1 MVPAAPRACSHLA
14 RAVSRASAVNTSA
27 GGSSRPARAAL
38 PDASSQTV
46 TAASARA
53 SSRRRPAASGSA
65 ARTARRSAA
74 RSCPVVHPPAPA
86 RPRYRPAMPAA
97 APSSASTA
105 SSSANTAAFAQSIP
119 PAFNAVRT
127 SGVRARAEAMVRSRP
142 ADRPVRVSA
151 AAISSVTCSACRD
164 PAGPGRGGAALG
176 EGQDG
181 GGLAGRGPRRDPP
194 PAAQHPDQ
202 LRLAQLPVPAGRG
215 GGGGGERVG
224 EPRAGG
230 EGVQDAAG
238 GEPGAGRA
246 AAQVVQEPGRDRL
259 ALAGPR
265 PGEVVRADG
274 GGQPGQPRLIVI
286 RAGLRIAVIT
296 WLEVPVGKV
305 VSGPVAAGPVV
316 SRRRPGTGRVQGGG
330 GGGGGRR
337 GARRPG
343 DRAAGRSAG
352 RRDPG
357 PARPGR

>member
-1 MVPAAPRACSHLA
+1 M
-14 RAVSRASAVNTSA
+14 
-27 GGSSRPARAAL
+27 
-38 PDASSQTV
+38 
-46 TAASARA
+46 
-53 SSRRRPAASGSA
+53 
-65 ARTARRSAA
+65 
-74 RSCPVVHPPAPA
+74 
-86 RPRYRPAMPAA
+86 
-97 APSSASTA
+97 
-105 SSSANTAAFAQSIP
+105 
-119 PAFNAVRT
+119 
-127 SGVRARAEAMVRSRP
+127 RSRP

-164 PAGPGRGGAALG
+164 PARLAGRGGAALG

-215 GGGGGERVG
+215 GGGGGEGVG
-224 EPRAGG
+224 EPRARG
-230 EGVQDAAG
+230 EGVQHAAG

-246 AAQVVQEPGRDRL
+246 GPQVVHEPGRDRL

-316 SRRRPGTGRVQGGG
+316 SRRRPGTGRAQG

-337 GARRPG
+337 GAARR
-343 DRAAGRSAG
+343 AGT
-352 RRDPG
+352 G
-357 PARPGR
+357 PATARRRGEAQVQLFLVGDPELVHLPHHLPAYRLPFAHSIEHH